1 MYTKKLSLF
10 YLIPTIIIII
20 FFIFI
25 TKKVYENNI
34 LLKNIKLIKYTPGTN
49 IFSDRNYKNIKNDKI
64 LEDKYLIQLPR
75 HLKNNLILISNSDLI
90 IYRSLCDK
98 NENNIYNNWK
108 KIYLKI
114 NISGVSC
121 KHSSI
126 VMRKFNSGQIEL
138 NSGGPISSD
147 PIFIHGLKKEENII
161 IKID

>member
-64 LEDKYLIQLPR
+64 
-75 HLKNNLILISNSDLI
+75 
-90 IYRSLCDK
+90 
-98 NENNIYNNWK
+98 
-108 KIYLKI
+108 
-114 NISGVSC
+114 
-121 KHSSI
+121 
-126 VMRKFNSGQIEL
+126 
-138 NSGGPISSD
+138 
-147 PIFIHGLKKEENII
+147 FICVDNV
-161 IKID
+161 D